1 MKQEIIDKINRLASQ
16 DEPFLFVINYQ
27 ADEAFIRKLSDINPE
42 ECLFDFEGKGNFS
55 HTRKETW
62 KEEISE
68 TTWQIEPPLYEDYEQ
83 SFNIVKSNIMAGNS
97 YLTNLTNRVPVS
109 CNLSLEE
116 IFHRAKG
123 KYKLL
128 LRRKRTQAEDKAHL
142 KEENIEENLTPFVCF
157 SPETFVRIK
166 GGRIYS
172 YPMKGTLDASLPNA
186 EKLLME
192 DRKEA
197 AEHATIVDLIRNDL
211 SRVAEDVR
219 VDKYRYVDVLHTN
232 KGDILQTS
240 SEISGRLPED
250 YPHHLGEILDAQ
262 LPAGSITGAP
272 KDKTMQ
278 IIQEAE
284 GYDRGF
290 YTGIMGIYDQGELN
304 SAVMIR
310 FIEEEETSPVDFEAD
325 GEKNFKA
332 NEGKKPKIV
341 FQGRRRHHFEERLPE
356 GIRGSDSENLPSDLN
371 PPFILEKIK
380 EIMKQQFVETIK
392 IKNGKALALP
402 YHQARMERTI
412 RRFFPTLAS
421 EEIKLSSLISPK
433 EEMNLYKARVVY
445 DIQGVEAIE
454 YAPYKMKEIHSL
466 KVVEDD
472 EIDYTYKSTDRSALN
487 ALVAQK
493 DDCDEIIIVKNGLI
507 TDTSFTNLALF
518 DGNRWLTPKHPLL
531 QGTKRAQLLEAGIIL
546 EADLTLENL
555 RKAEK
560 VSLFN
565 AMIDFGEREVT
576 KIFLPDQN

>member
-27 ADEAFIRKLSDINPE
+27 GDKAFIRLLSDINPE
-42 ECLFDFEGKGNFS
+42 ECLFDFEGRGNLS
-55 HTRKETW
+55 HAWKETSE
-62 KEEISE
+62 EEISE
-68 TTWQIEPPLYEDYEQ
+68 TTWQIEPPFYEDYER
-83 SFNIVKSNIMAGNS
+83 SFNILKSNIMAGNS
-97 YLTNLTNRVPVS
+97 YLTNLTCRVPVS
-109 CNLSLEE
+109 CNLPLEE

-128 LRRKRTQAEDKAHL
+128 LRRKKTQAEDKAHLKEEAQNKDYLKEEPQNKAHL

-186 EKLLME
+186 EKQLME
-192 DRKEA
+192 DQKEA

-219 VDKYRYVDVLHTN
+219 VDKYRYIDVLHTN
-232 KGDILQTS
+232 KGNILQTS

-250 YPHHLGEILDAQ
+250 YSHHLGEILDAQ

-310 FIEEEETSPVDFEAD
+310 FIEEETSPVDFEAD

-332 NEGKKPKIV
+332 SEGKRDEASRKLYFKAGGGITSKSDCRKEYEEVIQKIY
-341 FQGRRRHHFEERLPE
+341 LP
-356 GIRGSDSENLPSDLN
+356 I
-371 PPFILEKIK
+371 
-380 EIMKQQFVETIK
+380 
-392 IKNGKALALP
+392 
-402 YHQARMERTI
+402 
-412 RRFFPTLAS
+412 
-421 EEIKLSSLISPK
+421 
-433 EEMNLYKARVVY
+433 
-445 DIQGVEAIE
+445 
-454 YAPYKMKEIHSL
+454 
-466 KVVEDD
+466 
-472 EIDYTYKSTDRSALN
+472 
-487 ALVAQK
+487 
-493 DDCDEIIIVKNGLI
+493 
-507 TDTSFTNLALF
+507 
-518 DGNRWLTPKHPLL
+518 
-531 QGTKRAQLLEAGIIL
+531 
-546 EADLTLENL
+546 
-555 RKAEK
+555 
-560 VSLFN
+560 
-565 AMIDFGEREVT
+565 
-576 KIFLPDQN
+576 

>member
-1 MKQEIIDKINRLASQ
+1 MKQEIIDKINQLASQ

-27 ADEAFIRKLSDINPE
+27 GDKAFIRLLSDIIPE
-42 ECLFDFEGKGNFS
+42 ECFFDFEGRGNFS
-55 HTRKETW
+55 HAWKETW
-62 KEEISE
+62 KEGTSEKETWKKETSEEEISE
-68 TTWQIEPPLYEDYEQ
+68 TTWQIEPPLYEDYER

-97 YLTNLTNRVPVS
+97 YLTNLTCRVPVS
-109 CNLSLEE
+109 CNLSLED

-128 LRRKRTQAEDKAHL
+128 LRRKR
-142 KEENIEENLTPFVCF
+142 NLTPFVCF

-186 EKLLME
+186 EKQLME

-219 VDKYRYVDVLHTN
+219 VDKYRYIDVLHTN

-310 FIEEEETSPVDFEAD
+310 FIEEETSSVDFEAD

-332 NEGKKPKIV
+332 NEGKKPKESRKLYFKAGGGITSKSDC
-341 FQGRRRHHFEERLPE
+341 RREYEEVIQKIYLP
-356 GIRGSDSENLPSDLN
+356 
-371 PPFILEKIK
+371 F
-380 EIMKQQFVETIK
+380 
-392 IKNGKALALP
+392 
-402 YHQARMERTI
+402 
-412 RRFFPTLAS
+412 
-421 EEIKLSSLISPK
+421 
-433 EEMNLYKARVVY
+433 
-445 DIQGVEAIE
+445 
-454 YAPYKMKEIHSL
+454 
-466 KVVEDD
+466 
-472 EIDYTYKSTDRSALN
+472 
-487 ALVAQK
+487 
-493 DDCDEIIIVKNGLI
+493 
-507 TDTSFTNLALF
+507 
-518 DGNRWLTPKHPLL
+518 
-531 QGTKRAQLLEAGIIL
+531 
-546 EADLTLENL
+546 
-555 RKAEK
+555 
-560 VSLFN
+560 
-565 AMIDFGEREVT
+565 
-576 KIFLPDQN
+576 

>member
-1 MKQEIIDKINRLASQ
+1 MKQEIIDKINQLASQ

-27 ADEAFIRKLSDINPE
+27 GDKAFIRLLSGINPE
-42 ECLFDFEGKGNFS
+42 EYLFDFEGRGNLS
-55 HTRKETW
+55 HAWKETWKEGTSEKEIW

-68 TTWQIEPPLYEDYEQ
+68 TTWQIEPPLYEDYER

-97 YLTNLTNRVPVS
+97 YLTNLTCRVPVS
-109 CNLSLEE
+109 CNLSLED

-219 VDKYRYVDVLHTN
+219 VDKYRYIDVLHTN

-250 YPHHLGEILDAQ
+250 YRQHLGEILDAQ

-278 IIQEAE
+278 IIHEAE

-290 YTGIMGIYDQGELN
+290 YTGIMGIYDHGELN

-332 NEGKKPKIV
+332 NEGKKPKKSRKLYFKAGGGITSKSDC
-341 FQGRRRHHFEERLPE
+341 RREYEEVIQKIYLP
-356 GIRGSDSENLPSDLN
+356 I
-371 PPFILEKIK
+371 
-380 EIMKQQFVETIK
+380 
-392 IKNGKALALP
+392 
-402 YHQARMERTI
+402 
-412 RRFFPTLAS
+412 
-421 EEIKLSSLISPK
+421 
-433 EEMNLYKARVVY
+433 
-445 DIQGVEAIE
+445 
-454 YAPYKMKEIHSL
+454 
-466 KVVEDD
+466 
-472 EIDYTYKSTDRSALN
+472 
-487 ALVAQK
+487 
-493 DDCDEIIIVKNGLI
+493 
-507 TDTSFTNLALF
+507 
-518 DGNRWLTPKHPLL
+518 
-531 QGTKRAQLLEAGIIL
+531 
-546 EADLTLENL
+546 
-555 RKAEK
+555 
-560 VSLFN
+560 
-565 AMIDFGEREVT
+565 
-576 KIFLPDQN
+576 

>member
-27 ADEAFIRKLSDINPE
+27 GDKAFIRLLSDINPE
-42 ECLFDFEGKGNFS
+42 ECLFDFEGRGNLS
-55 HTRKETW
+55 HAWKETW
-62 KEEISE
+62 KEGTSEEEILKKEILKEEISE
-68 TTWQIEPPLYEDYEQ
+68 TTWQIEPPLYEDYER
-83 SFNIVKSNIMAGNS
+83 SFNIVKNNIMAGNS
-97 YLTNLTNRVPVS
+97 YLTNLTCRVPVS
-109 CNLSLEE
+109 CNLPLEE

-128 LRRKRTQAEDKAHL
+128 LRRKRTQAEDKAHLKEEAQNKDYLKEEPQNKDHLKEEPQNKDHL

-192 DRKEA
+192 DQKEA

-219 VDKYRYVDVLHTN
+219 VDKYRYIDVLHTN
-232 KGDILQTS
+232 KGNILQTS

-310 FIEEEETSPVDFEAD
+310 FIEEEEVFPSKTENRMNYEAIR
-325 GEKNFKA
+325 KLYFKA
-332 NEGKKPKIV
+332 GGGITSKSDCRKEYEEVIQKIY
-341 FQGRRRHHFEERLPE
+341 LP
-356 GIRGSDSENLPSDLN
+356 I
-371 PPFILEKIK
+371 
-380 EIMKQQFVETIK
+380 
-392 IKNGKALALP
+392 
-402 YHQARMERTI
+402 
-412 RRFFPTLAS
+412 
-421 EEIKLSSLISPK
+421 
-433 EEMNLYKARVVY
+433 
-445 DIQGVEAIE
+445 
-454 YAPYKMKEIHSL
+454 
-466 KVVEDD
+466 
-472 EIDYTYKSTDRSALN
+472 
-487 ALVAQK
+487 
-493 DDCDEIIIVKNGLI
+493 
-507 TDTSFTNLALF
+507 
-518 DGNRWLTPKHPLL
+518 
-531 QGTKRAQLLEAGIIL
+531 
-546 EADLTLENL
+546 
-555 RKAEK
+555 
-560 VSLFN
+560 
-565 AMIDFGEREVT
+565 
-576 KIFLPDQN
+576 

>member
-27 ADEAFIRKLSDINPE
+27 GDKVFIRLLSDINPE
-42 ECLFDFEGKGNFS
+42 ECLFDFEGRGNLS
-55 HTRKETW
+55 HAWKETW
-62 KEEISE
+62 KEETLKEEISE
-68 TTWQIEPPLYEDYEQ
+68 ATWQIEPPHYEDYER

-97 YLTNLTNRVPVS
+97 YLTNLTCRVLVS
-109 CNLSLEE
+109 CNLSLED

-128 LRRKRTQAEDKAHL
+128 LRRKR
-142 KEENIEENLTPFVCF
+142 NLTPFVCF

-186 EKLLME
+186 EKQLME
-192 DRKEA
+192 DQKEA

-211 SRVAEDVR
+211 SRVAENVR
-219 VDKYRYVDVLHTN
+219 VDKYRYIDVLHTN

-310 FIEEEETSPVDFEAD
+310 FIEEETSPVDFEAD

-332 NEGKKPKIV
+332 SEGKRDEASRKLYFKAGGGITSKSDCRKEYEEVIQKIY
-341 FQGRRRHHFEERLPE
+341 LP
-356 GIRGSDSENLPSDLN
+356 
-371 PPFILEKIK
+371 F
-380 EIMKQQFVETIK
+380 
-392 IKNGKALALP
+392 
-402 YHQARMERTI
+402 
-412 RRFFPTLAS
+412 
-421 EEIKLSSLISPK
+421 
-433 EEMNLYKARVVY
+433 
-445 DIQGVEAIE
+445 
-454 YAPYKMKEIHSL
+454 
-466 KVVEDD
+466 
-472 EIDYTYKSTDRSALN
+472 
-487 ALVAQK
+487 
-493 DDCDEIIIVKNGLI
+493 
-507 TDTSFTNLALF
+507 
-518 DGNRWLTPKHPLL
+518 
-531 QGTKRAQLLEAGIIL
+531 
-546 EADLTLENL
+546 
-555 RKAEK
+555 
-560 VSLFN
+560 
-565 AMIDFGEREVT
+565 
-576 KIFLPDQN
+576 

>member
-1 MKQEIIDKINRLASQ
+1 MKQKIIDKINRLASQ

-27 ADEAFIRKLSDINPE
+27 GDKAFIRLLSGINPE
-42 ECLFDFEGKGNFS
+42 ECLFDFEGRGNLS
-55 HTRKETW
+55 HARKETL
-62 KEEISE
+62 KEEILKKETLKEETSE
-68 TTWQIEPPLYEDYEQ
+68 TTWQIEPPLYEDYER

-97 YLTNLTNRVPVS
+97 YLTNLTCRVPVS
-109 CNLSLEE
+109 CNLPLEE

-128 LRRKRTQAEDKAHL
+128 LRRKRTQAEDKDHLKEEAQNKDYLKEEPQNKDHLKEEPQNKDHL

-192 DRKEA
+192 DQKEA

-310 FIEEEETSPVDFEAD
+310 FIEEETSPVDFETD

-332 NEGKKPKIV
+332 KEGK
-341 FQGRRRHHFEERLPE
+341 
-356 GIRGSDSENLPSDLN
+356 
-371 PPFILEKIK
+371 
-380 EIMKQQFVETIK
+380 
-392 IKNGKALALP
+392 
-402 YHQARMERTI
+402 
-412 RRFFPTLAS
+412 AS
-421 EEIKLSSLISPK
+421 EGKEPKASRKLYFKAGGGITSKSDCRK
-433 EEMNLYKARVVY
+433 EYEEV
-445 DIQGVEAIE
+445 IQ
-454 YAPYKMKEIHSL
+454 
-466 KVVEDD
+466 
-472 EIDYTYKSTDRSALN
+472 
-487 ALVAQK
+487 
-493 DDCDEIIIVKNGLI
+493 
-507 TDTSFTNLALF
+507 
-518 DGNRWLTPKHPLL
+518 
-531 QGTKRAQLLEAGIIL
+531 
-546 EADLTLENL
+546 
-555 RKAEK
+555 
-560 VSLFN
+560 
-565 AMIDFGEREVT
+565 
-576 KIFLPDQN
+576 KIYLPF

>member
-27 ADEAFIRKLSDINPE
+27 GDKAFIRLLSDINPE
-42 ECLFDFEGKGNFS
+42 ECLFDFEGRGNLS
-55 HTRKETW
+55 HAWKETLKEENLKKETW
-62 KEEISE
+62 KKVTSEEEISE
-68 TTWQIEPPLYEDYEQ
+68 TTWQIEPPLYEDYER

-97 YLTNLTNRVPVS
+97 YLTNLTCRVPVS

-128 LRRKRTQAEDKAHL
+128 LRRKR
-142 KEENIEENLTPFVCF
+142 NLTPFVCF

-186 EKLLME
+186 EKQLME

-219 VDKYRYVDVLHTN
+219 VDKYRYIDVLHTN

-250 YPHHLGEILDAQ
+250 YPHHLGEILEAQ

-310 FIEEEETSPVDFEAD
+310 FIEEETSPVDFETD

-332 NEGKKPKIV
+332 SEGK
-341 FQGRRRHHFEERLPE
+341 GDE
-356 GIRGSDSENLPSDLN
+356 
-371 PPFILEKIK
+371 
-380 EIMKQQFVETIK
+380 
-392 IKNGKALALP
+392 
-402 YHQARMERTI
+402 
-412 RRFFPTLAS
+412 AS
-421 EEIKLSSLISPK
+421 EGKRDEASRKLYFKAGGGITSKSDCRK
-433 EEMNLYKARVVY
+433 EYEEV
-445 DIQGVEAIE
+445 IQ
-454 YAPYKMKEIHSL
+454 
-466 KVVEDD
+466 
-472 EIDYTYKSTDRSALN
+472 
-487 ALVAQK
+487 
-493 DDCDEIIIVKNGLI
+493 
-507 TDTSFTNLALF
+507 
-518 DGNRWLTPKHPLL
+518 
-531 QGTKRAQLLEAGIIL
+531 
-546 EADLTLENL
+546 
-555 RKAEK
+555 
-560 VSLFN
+560 
-565 AMIDFGEREVT
+565 
-576 KIFLPDQN
+576 KIYLPF

>member
-27 ADEAFIRKLSDINPE
+27 GDKAFIRLLSDINPE
-42 ECLFDFEGKGNFS
+42 ECLFDFEGRGNFS
-55 HTRKETW
+55 HAWKETLKEEISEKETWKKETW

-68 TTWQIEPPLYEDYEQ
+68 TTWQIEPPLYEDYER

-97 YLTNLTNRVPVS
+97 YLTNLTCRVPVS

-310 FIEEEETSPVDFEAD
+310 FIEEETSPVDFEAD

-332 NEGKKPKIV
+332 KEGK
-341 FQGRRRHHFEERLPE
+341 
-356 GIRGSDSENLPSDLN
+356 
-371 PPFILEKIK
+371 
-380 EIMKQQFVETIK
+380 
-392 IKNGKALALP
+392 
-402 YHQARMERTI
+402 
-412 RRFFPTLAS
+412 AS
-421 EEIKLSSLISPK
+421 EGKEPKANRKLYFKAGGGITSKSDCRK
-433 EEMNLYKARVVY
+433 EYEEV
-445 DIQGVEAIE
+445 IQ
-454 YAPYKMKEIHSL
+454 
-466 KVVEDD
+466 
-472 EIDYTYKSTDRSALN
+472 
-487 ALVAQK
+487 
-493 DDCDEIIIVKNGLI
+493 
-507 TDTSFTNLALF
+507 
-518 DGNRWLTPKHPLL
+518 
-531 QGTKRAQLLEAGIIL
+531 
-546 EADLTLENL
+546 
-555 RKAEK
+555 
-560 VSLFN
+560 
-565 AMIDFGEREVT
+565 
-576 KIFLPDQN
+576 KIYLPF

>member
-1 MKQEIIDKINRLASQ
+1 MKQEIIDKINQLASQ

-27 ADEAFIRKLSDINPE
+27 GDKAFIRLLSDINPE
-42 ECLFDFEGKGNFS
+42 ECLFDFEGRGNFS
-55 HTRKETW
+55 HARKETLKEEAW
-62 KEEISE
+62 KKETLKEEISE
-68 TTWQIEPPLYEDYEQ
+68 TTWQIDPPLYEDYER

-97 YLTNLTNRVPVS
+97 YLTNLTCRVPVS

-211 SRVAEDVR
+211 SRVAENVR
-219 VDKYRYVDVLHTN
+219 VDKYRYIDVLHTN

-310 FIEEEETSPVDFEAD
+310 FIEEETSPVDFETD

-332 NEGKKPKIV
+332 SEGK
-341 FQGRRRHHFEERLPE
+341 GDE
-356 GIRGSDSENLPSDLN
+356 
-371 PPFILEKIK
+371 
-380 EIMKQQFVETIK
+380 
-392 IKNGKALALP
+392 
-402 YHQARMERTI
+402 
-412 RRFFPTLAS
+412 AS
-421 EEIKLSSLISPK
+421 EGKRDEASRKLYFKAGGGITSKSDCRK
-433 EEMNLYKARVVY
+433 EYEEV
-445 DIQGVEAIE
+445 IQ
-454 YAPYKMKEIHSL
+454 
-466 KVVEDD
+466 
-472 EIDYTYKSTDRSALN
+472 
-487 ALVAQK
+487 
-493 DDCDEIIIVKNGLI
+493 
-507 TDTSFTNLALF
+507 
-518 DGNRWLTPKHPLL
+518 
-531 QGTKRAQLLEAGIIL
+531 
-546 EADLTLENL
+546 
-555 RKAEK
+555 
-560 VSLFN
+560 
-565 AMIDFGEREVT
+565 
-576 KIFLPDQN
+576 KIYLPF

>member
-1 MKQEIIDKINRLASQ
+1 MKQEIIDKINQLASQ

-27 ADEAFIRKLSDINPE
+27 GDKAFIRLLSDINPE
-42 ECLFDFEGKGNFS
+42 ECLFDFEGRGNLS
-55 HTRKETW
+55 HVWKETW
-62 KEEISE
+62 KEETSEKEISEKEISE
-68 TTWQIEPPLYEDYEQ
+68 TTWQIEPPLYEDYER

-97 YLTNLTNRVPVS
+97 YLTNLTCRVPVS

-128 LRRKRTQAEDKAHL
+128 LRRKRTQAEEKDHLKEEAQNKAHL

-219 VDKYRYVDVLHTN
+219 VDKYRYIDVLHTN

-278 IIQEAE
+278 IIQETE

-310 FIEEEETSPVDFEAD
+310 FIEEETSPVDFETD

-332 NEGKKPKIV
+332 KEGK
-341 FQGRRRHHFEERLPE
+341 
-356 GIRGSDSENLPSDLN
+356 
-371 PPFILEKIK
+371 
-380 EIMKQQFVETIK
+380 
-392 IKNGKALALP
+392 
-402 YHQARMERTI
+402 
-412 RRFFPTLAS
+412 AS
-421 EEIKLSSLISPK
+421 EGKEPKANRKLYFKAGGGITSKSDCRK
-433 EEMNLYKARVVY
+433 EYEEV
-445 DIQGVEAIE
+445 IQ
-454 YAPYKMKEIHSL
+454 
-466 KVVEDD
+466 
-472 EIDYTYKSTDRSALN
+472 
-487 ALVAQK
+487 
-493 DDCDEIIIVKNGLI
+493 
-507 TDTSFTNLALF
+507 
-518 DGNRWLTPKHPLL
+518 
-531 QGTKRAQLLEAGIIL
+531 
-546 EADLTLENL
+546 
-555 RKAEK
+555 
-560 VSLFN
+560 
-565 AMIDFGEREVT
+565 
-576 KIFLPDQN
+576 KIYLPF

>member
-27 ADEAFIRKLSDINPE
+27 GDKAFIRLLSDINPE
-42 ECLFDFEGKGNFS
+42 ECLFDFEGRGNLS
-55 HTRKETW
+55 HAWKETW
-62 KEEISE
+62 KEETWKEETWKKKISEEEISE
-68 TTWQIEPPLYEDYEQ
+68 TIWQIEPPLYEDYER

-97 YLTNLTNRVPVS
+97 YLTNLTCRVPVS

-128 LRRKRTQAEDKAHL
+128 LKRKRTQAEDKVYLKEEPQNKAHLKEEPQNKAHL

-186 EKLLME
+186 EKQLME

-211 SRVAEDVR
+211 SRVAENVR
-219 VDKYRYVDVLHTN
+219 VDKYRYIDVLHTN

-250 YPHHLGEILDAQ
+250 YPHHLGKILDAQ

-310 FIEEEETSPVDFEAD
+310 FIEEETSPVDFEAD
-325 GEKNFKA
+325 GEKNFNA
-332 NEGKKPKIV
+332 SEGK
-341 FQGRRRHHFEERLPE
+341 GDE
-356 GIRGSDSENLPSDLN
+356 
-371 PPFILEKIK
+371 
-380 EIMKQQFVETIK
+380 
-392 IKNGKALALP
+392 
-402 YHQARMERTI
+402 
-412 RRFFPTLAS
+412 AS
-421 EEIKLSSLISPK
+421 EGKRDEASRKLYFKAGGGITSKSDCRREY
-433 EEMNLYKARVVY
+433 EEV
-445 DIQGVEAIE
+445 IQ
-454 YAPYKMKEIHSL
+454 
-466 KVVEDD
+466 
-472 EIDYTYKSTDRSALN
+472 
-487 ALVAQK
+487 
-493 DDCDEIIIVKNGLI
+493 
-507 TDTSFTNLALF
+507 
-518 DGNRWLTPKHPLL
+518 
-531 QGTKRAQLLEAGIIL
+531 
-546 EADLTLENL
+546 
-555 RKAEK
+555 
-560 VSLFN
+560 
-565 AMIDFGEREVT
+565 
-576 KIFLPDQN
+576 KIYLPF

>member
-1 MKQEIIDKINRLASQ
+1 MKQEIIDKINQLASQ

-27 ADEAFIRKLSDINPE
+27 GDKAFIRLLSDINPE
-42 ECLFDFEGKGNFS
+42 ECLFDFEGRGNFS
-55 HTRKETW
+55 HARKETLKEEILKKETL

-68 TTWQIEPPLYEDYEQ
+68 TTWQIEPPLYEDYER
-83 SFNIVKSNIMAGNS
+83 SFNIVKCNIMAGNS
-97 YLTNLTNRVPVS
+97 YLTNLTCRVLVS

-186 EKLLME
+186 EKQLME

-219 VDKYRYVDVLHTN
+219 VDKYRYIDVLHTN
-232 KGDILQTS
+232 KGNILQTS

-310 FIEEEETSPVDFEAD
+310 FIEEETSPVDFETD

-332 NEGKKPKIV
+332 KEGK
-341 FQGRRRHHFEERLPE
+341 
-356 GIRGSDSENLPSDLN
+356 
-371 PPFILEKIK
+371 
-380 EIMKQQFVETIK
+380 
-392 IKNGKALALP
+392 
-402 YHQARMERTI
+402 
-412 RRFFPTLAS
+412 AS
-421 EEIKLSSLISPK
+421 EGKEPK
-433 EEMNLYKARVVY
+433 ASRELYFKAGGGITSKSDCQREYEEV
-445 DIQGVEAIE
+445 IQ
-454 YAPYKMKEIHSL
+454 
-466 KVVEDD
+466 
-472 EIDYTYKSTDRSALN
+472 
-487 ALVAQK
+487 
-493 DDCDEIIIVKNGLI
+493 
-507 TDTSFTNLALF
+507 
-518 DGNRWLTPKHPLL
+518 
-531 QGTKRAQLLEAGIIL
+531 
-546 EADLTLENL
+546 
-555 RKAEK
+555 
-560 VSLFN
+560 
-565 AMIDFGEREVT
+565 
-576 KIFLPDQN
+576 KIYLPF

>member
-27 ADEAFIRKLSDINPE
+27 GDKAFIRLLSDINPE
-42 ECLFDFEGKGNFS
+42 ECLFDFEGRGNLS
-55 HTRKETW
+55 HAWKETW
-62 KEEISE
+62 KEGTLEKETWKKETSEEEISE
-68 TTWQIEPPLYEDYEQ
+68 TTWQIEPPLYEDYER

-97 YLTNLTNRVPVS
+97 YLTNLTCRVPVS
-109 CNLSLEE
+109 CNLSLED

-128 LRRKRTQAEDKAHL
+128 LRRKR
-142 KEENIEENLTPFVCF
+142 NLTPFVCF

-172 YPMKGTLDASLPNA
+172 YPMKGTLDASLPDA
-186 EKLLME
+186 EKQLME

-211 SRVAEDVR
+211 SRVAENVR
-219 VDKYRYVDVLHTN
+219 VDKYRYIDVLHTN

-310 FIEEEETSPVDFEAD
+310 FIEEETSPVDFETD

-332 NEGKKPKIV
+332 KEGK
-341 FQGRRRHHFEERLPE
+341 
-356 GIRGSDSENLPSDLN
+356 
-371 PPFILEKIK
+371 
-380 EIMKQQFVETIK
+380 
-392 IKNGKALALP
+392 
-402 YHQARMERTI
+402 
-412 RRFFPTLAS
+412 AS
-421 EEIKLSSLISPK
+421 EGKEPKASRKLYFKAGGGITSKSDCRK
-433 EEMNLYKARVVY
+433 EYEEV
-445 DIQGVEAIE
+445 IQ
-454 YAPYKMKEIHSL
+454 
-466 KVVEDD
+466 
-472 EIDYTYKSTDRSALN
+472 
-487 ALVAQK
+487 
-493 DDCDEIIIVKNGLI
+493 
-507 TDTSFTNLALF
+507 
-518 DGNRWLTPKHPLL
+518 
-531 QGTKRAQLLEAGIIL
+531 
-546 EADLTLENL
+546 
-555 RKAEK
+555 
-560 VSLFN
+560 
-565 AMIDFGEREVT
+565 
-576 KIFLPDQN
+576 KIYLPF

>member
-1 MKQEIIDKINRLASQ
+1 MFRDFLSPIFYDQFFAHPNKSSIFADMKQEIIDKINRLASQ

-42 ECLFDFEGKGNFS
+42 ECLFDIEGKGNFS
-55 HTRKETW
+55 HARKETL
-62 KEEISE
+62 KEETSE
-68 TTWQIEPPLYEDYEQ
+68 TTWQIGPPLYEDYER
-83 SFNIVKSNIMAGNS
+83 SFNIVKNNIMAGNS
-97 YLTNLTNRVPVS
+97 YLTNLTCKVPVS

-128 LRRKRTQAEDKAHL
+128 LRRKRNQAEDKAHL
-142 KEENIEENLTPFVCF
+142 KEENIEEISNPFVCF
-157 SPETFVRIK
+157 SPETFVKIK

-310 FIEEEETSPVDFEAD
+310 FIEEETSPVDFEAD

-332 NEGKKPKIV
+332 NEGKKPKESRKLYFKAGGGITSKSDC
-341 FQGRRRHHFEERLPE
+341 RREYEEVIQKIYLP
-356 GIRGSDSENLPSDLN
+356 
-371 PPFILEKIK
+371 F
-380 EIMKQQFVETIK
+380 
-392 IKNGKALALP
+392 
-402 YHQARMERTI
+402 
-412 RRFFPTLAS
+412 
-421 EEIKLSSLISPK
+421 
-433 EEMNLYKARVVY
+433 
-445 DIQGVEAIE
+445 
-454 YAPYKMKEIHSL
+454 
-466 KVVEDD
+466 
-472 EIDYTYKSTDRSALN
+472 
-487 ALVAQK
+487 
-493 DDCDEIIIVKNGLI
+493 
-507 TDTSFTNLALF
+507 
-518 DGNRWLTPKHPLL
+518 
-531 QGTKRAQLLEAGIIL
+531 
-546 EADLTLENL
+546 
-555 RKAEK
+555 
-560 VSLFN
+560 
-565 AMIDFGEREVT
+565 
-576 KIFLPDQN
+576 

>member
-27 ADEAFIRKLSDINPE
+27 GDKAFIRLLSDINPE
-42 ECLFDFEGKGNFS
+42 ECLFDFEGRGNLS
-55 HTRKETW
+55 HAWKETW
-62 KEEISE
+62 KEGTSEEEISE
-68 TTWQIEPPLYEDYEQ
+68 TTWQIEPPLYEDYER

-97 YLTNLTNRVPVS
+97 YLTNLTCRVPVS

-186 EKLLME
+186 EKQLME

-211 SRVAEDVR
+211 SRVAENVR
-219 VDKYRYVDVLHTN
+219 VDKYRYIDVLHTN
-232 KGDILQTS
+232 KGNILQTS

-310 FIEEEETSPVDFEAD
+310 FIEEETSPVDFETD

-332 NEGKKPKIV
+332 KEGK
-341 FQGRRRHHFEERLPE
+341 
-356 GIRGSDSENLPSDLN
+356 
-371 PPFILEKIK
+371 
-380 EIMKQQFVETIK
+380 
-392 IKNGKALALP
+392 
-402 YHQARMERTI
+402 
-412 RRFFPTLAS
+412 AS
-421 EEIKLSSLISPK
+421 EGKEPK
-433 EEMNLYKARVVY
+433 ASRELYFKAGGGITSKSDCQREYEEV
-445 DIQGVEAIE
+445 IQKI
-454 YAPYKMKEIHSL
+454 Y
-466 KVVEDD
+466 
-472 EIDYTYKSTDRSALN
+472 
-487 ALVAQK
+487 
-493 DDCDEIIIVKNGLI
+493 
-507 TDTSFTNLALF
+507 
-518 DGNRWLTPKHPLL
+518 L
-531 QGTKRAQLLEAGIIL
+531 Q
-546 EADLTLENL
+546 
-555 RKAEK
+555 
-560 VSLFN
+560 F
-565 AMIDFGEREVT
+565 
-576 KIFLPDQN
+576 

>member
-27 ADEAFIRKLSDINPE
+27 GDKAFIRLLSDINPE
-42 ECLFDFEGKGNFS
+42 ECLFDFEGRGNFS
-55 HTRKETW
+55 HARKETL
-62 KEEISE
+62 KEEIPE
-68 TTWQIEPPLYEDYEQ
+68 VTWQITPPLYNDYER

-97 YLTNLTNRVPVS
+97 YLTNLTCRVPVS
-109 CNLSLEE
+109 CNLPLEE

-128 LRRKRTQAEDKAHL
+128 LRRKRNQAEDKAHLKEEPQNKDYLKEEAQNKAHL

-310 FIEEEETSPVDFEAD
+310 FIEEETSPVDFEAD

-332 NEGKKPKIV
+332 SEGKGDEASRKLYFKAGGGITSKSDCRKEYEEVIQKIY
-341 FQGRRRHHFEERLPE
+341 LP
-356 GIRGSDSENLPSDLN
+356 
-371 PPFILEKIK
+371 F
-380 EIMKQQFVETIK
+380 
-392 IKNGKALALP
+392 
-402 YHQARMERTI
+402 
-412 RRFFPTLAS
+412 
-421 EEIKLSSLISPK
+421 
-433 EEMNLYKARVVY
+433 
-445 DIQGVEAIE
+445 
-454 YAPYKMKEIHSL
+454 
-466 KVVEDD
+466 
-472 EIDYTYKSTDRSALN
+472 
-487 ALVAQK
+487 
-493 DDCDEIIIVKNGLI
+493 
-507 TDTSFTNLALF
+507 
-518 DGNRWLTPKHPLL
+518 
-531 QGTKRAQLLEAGIIL
+531 
-546 EADLTLENL
+546 
-555 RKAEK
+555 
-560 VSLFN
+560 
-565 AMIDFGEREVT
+565 
-576 KIFLPDQN
+576 

>member
-16 DEPFLFVINYQ
+16 KEPFLFVINYQ

-42 ECLFDFEGKGNFS
+42 ECLFDIEGKGNFS
-55 HTRKETW
+55 HARKETL
-62 KEEISE
+62 KEETSE
-68 TTWQIEPPLYEDYEQ
+68 TTWQIEPPLYEDYER
-83 SFNIVKSNIMAGNS
+83 SFGIVKNNIMAGNS
-97 YLTNLTNRVPVS
+97 YLTNLTCKVPVS

-128 LRRKRTQAEDKAHL
+128 LRKKRNQAEDKVQQK
-142 KEENIEENLTPFVCF
+142 KEEAQNIAYKKEDIIEEISNPLVCF
-157 SPETFVRIK
+157 SPETFVKIK

-278 IIQEAE
+278 IIHEAE

-310 FIEEEETSPVDFEAD
+310 FIEEETSPVDFEAD

-332 NEGKKPKIV
+332 NEGKKPKESRELYFKAGGGITSKSDC
-341 FQGRRRHHFEERLPE
+341 RREYEEVIQKIYLP
-356 GIRGSDSENLPSDLN
+356 I
-371 PPFILEKIK
+371 
-380 EIMKQQFVETIK
+380 
-392 IKNGKALALP
+392 
-402 YHQARMERTI
+402 
-412 RRFFPTLAS
+412 
-421 EEIKLSSLISPK
+421 
-433 EEMNLYKARVVY
+433 
-445 DIQGVEAIE
+445 
-454 YAPYKMKEIHSL
+454 
-466 KVVEDD
+466 
-472 EIDYTYKSTDRSALN
+472 
-487 ALVAQK
+487 
-493 DDCDEIIIVKNGLI
+493 
-507 TDTSFTNLALF
+507 
-518 DGNRWLTPKHPLL
+518 
-531 QGTKRAQLLEAGIIL
+531 
-546 EADLTLENL
+546 
-555 RKAEK
+555 
-560 VSLFN
+560 
-565 AMIDFGEREVT
+565 
-576 KIFLPDQN
+576 

>member
-1 MKQEIIDKINRLASQ
+1 MKQEIIDKINQLASQ

-27 ADEAFIRKLSDINPE
+27 GDKAFIRLLSDINPE
-42 ECLFDFEGKGNFS
+42 ECLFDFEGRGNLS
-55 HTRKETW
+55 HAWKETW
-62 KEEISE
+62 KEGTSEKETSKEEILKEEISE
-68 TTWQIEPPLYEDYEQ
+68 TTWQIEPPLYEDYER

-97 YLTNLTNRVPVS
+97 YLTNLTCRVPVS
-109 CNLSLEE
+109 CNLSLED

-128 LRRKRTQAEDKAHL
+128 LRRKKTQSEDKAHL

-310 FIEEEETSPVDFEAD
+310 FIEEETSPVDFETD

-332 NEGKKPKIV
+332 SEGK
-341 FQGRRRHHFEERLPE
+341 GDE
-356 GIRGSDSENLPSDLN
+356 
-371 PPFILEKIK
+371 
-380 EIMKQQFVETIK
+380 
-392 IKNGKALALP
+392 
-402 YHQARMERTI
+402 
-412 RRFFPTLAS
+412 AS
-421 EEIKLSSLISPK
+421 EGKRDEASRKLYFKAGGGITSKSDCRK
-433 EEMNLYKARVVY
+433 EYEEV
-445 DIQGVEAIE
+445 IQ
-454 YAPYKMKEIHSL
+454 
-466 KVVEDD
+466 
-472 EIDYTYKSTDRSALN
+472 
-487 ALVAQK
+487 
-493 DDCDEIIIVKNGLI
+493 
-507 TDTSFTNLALF
+507 
-518 DGNRWLTPKHPLL
+518 
-531 QGTKRAQLLEAGIIL
+531 
-546 EADLTLENL
+546 
-555 RKAEK
+555 
-560 VSLFN
+560 
-565 AMIDFGEREVT
+565 
-576 KIFLPDQN
+576 KIYLPF

>member
-1 MKQEIIDKINRLASQ
+1 MKQEIIDKINQLASQ

-27 ADEAFIRKLSDINPE
+27 GDKAFIRLLSDINPE
-42 ECLFDFEGKGNFS
+42 ECLFDFEGRGNLS
-55 HTRKETW
+55 HVWKETLKEEISEKETW
-62 KEEISE
+62 KKETSEKKISE
-68 TTWQIEPPLYEDYEQ
+68 TTWQIEPPLYEDYKR

-97 YLTNLTNRVPVS
+97 YLTNLTCRVPVS

-116 IFHRAKG
+116 MFHRAKG

-128 LRRKRTQAEDKAHL
+128 LRRKR
-142 KEENIEENLTPFVCF
+142 NLTPFVCF

-186 EKLLME
+186 EKQLME

-211 SRVAEDVR
+211 SRVAENVR

-278 IIQEAE
+278 IIHEAE

-310 FIEEEETSPVDFEAD
+310 FIEEETSPVDFETD

-332 NEGKKPKIV
+332 KEGK
-341 FQGRRRHHFEERLPE
+341 
-356 GIRGSDSENLPSDLN
+356 
-371 PPFILEKIK
+371 
-380 EIMKQQFVETIK
+380 
-392 IKNGKALALP
+392 
-402 YHQARMERTI
+402 
-412 RRFFPTLAS
+412 AS
-421 EEIKLSSLISPK
+421 EGKEPK
-433 EEMNLYKARVVY
+433 ASRELYFKAGGGITSKSDCQREYEEV
-445 DIQGVEAIE
+445 IQ
-454 YAPYKMKEIHSL
+454 
-466 KVVEDD
+466 
-472 EIDYTYKSTDRSALN
+472 
-487 ALVAQK
+487 
-493 DDCDEIIIVKNGLI
+493 
-507 TDTSFTNLALF
+507 
-518 DGNRWLTPKHPLL
+518 
-531 QGTKRAQLLEAGIIL
+531 
-546 EADLTLENL
+546 
-555 RKAEK
+555 
-560 VSLFN
+560 
-565 AMIDFGEREVT
+565 
-576 KIFLPDQN
+576 KIYLPF

>member
-27 ADEAFIRKLSDINPE
+27 GDKAFIRLLSDINPE
-42 ECLFDFEGKGNFS
+42 ECLFDFEGRGNLS
-55 HTRKETW
+55 HAWKETW
-62 KEEISE
+62 KEGTSEEEILKKETLKEEILKEEISE
-68 TTWQIEPPLYEDYEQ
+68 TTWQIEPPLYEDYER
-83 SFNIVKSNIMAGNS
+83 SFNIVKNNIMAGNS
-97 YLTNLTNRVPVS
+97 YLTNLTCRVPVS
-109 CNLSLEE
+109 CNLPLEE

-128 LRRKRTQAEDKAHL
+128 LRRKRTQAEDKAHLKEEAQNKDYLKEEPQNKDHLKEEPQNKDHL

-186 EKLLME
+186 EKQLME
-192 DRKEA
+192 DQKEA

-219 VDKYRYVDVLHTN
+219 VDKYRYIDVLHTN
-232 KGDILQTS
+232 KGNILQTS

-310 FIEEEETSPVDFEAD
+310 FIEEEEVFPSKTENRMNYEAIR
-325 GEKNFKA
+325 KLYFKA
-332 NEGKKPKIV
+332 GGGITSKSDCRKEYEEVIQKIY
-341 FQGRRRHHFEERLPE
+341 LP
-356 GIRGSDSENLPSDLN
+356 I
-371 PPFILEKIK
+371 
-380 EIMKQQFVETIK
+380 
-392 IKNGKALALP
+392 
-402 YHQARMERTI
+402 
-412 RRFFPTLAS
+412 
-421 EEIKLSSLISPK
+421 
-433 EEMNLYKARVVY
+433 
-445 DIQGVEAIE
+445 
-454 YAPYKMKEIHSL
+454 
-466 KVVEDD
+466 
-472 EIDYTYKSTDRSALN
+472 
-487 ALVAQK
+487 
-493 DDCDEIIIVKNGLI
+493 
-507 TDTSFTNLALF
+507 
-518 DGNRWLTPKHPLL
+518 
-531 QGTKRAQLLEAGIIL
+531 
-546 EADLTLENL
+546 
-555 RKAEK
+555 
-560 VSLFN
+560 
-565 AMIDFGEREVT
+565 
-576 KIFLPDQN
+576 

>member
-27 ADEAFIRKLSDINPE
+27 GDKAFIRLLSDINPE
-42 ECLFDFEGKGNFS
+42 ECLFDFEGKGNLS
-55 HTRKETW
+55 HAWKETLKEEILKEETW
-62 KEEISE
+62 KKETSEEEISE
-68 TTWQIEPPLYEDYEQ
+68 TTWQIDPPLYEDYER

-97 YLTNLTNRVPVS
+97 YLTNLTCRVPVS
-109 CNLSLEE
+109 YNLPLEE

-128 LRRKRTQAEDKAHL
+128 LRRKKTQAEDKAHLKEEPQNKAHLKEEAQNKAHL

-186 EKLLME
+186 EKQLME
-192 DRKEA
+192 DQKEA

-219 VDKYRYVDVLHTN
+219 VDKYRYIDVLHTN
-232 KGDILQTS
+232 KGNILQTS

-310 FIEEEETSPVDFEAD
+310 FIEEETSPVDFEAD
-325 GEKNFKA
+325 GEKNFKVS
-332 NEGKKPKIV
+332 EGK
-341 FQGRRRHHFEERLPE
+341 GDE
-356 GIRGSDSENLPSDLN
+356 
-371 PPFILEKIK
+371 
-380 EIMKQQFVETIK
+380 
-392 IKNGKALALP
+392 
-402 YHQARMERTI
+402 
-412 RRFFPTLAS
+412 AS
-421 EEIKLSSLISPK
+421 EGKRDEASRKLYFKAGGGITSKSDCRK
-433 EEMNLYKARVVY
+433 EYEEV
-445 DIQGVEAIE
+445 IQ
-454 YAPYKMKEIHSL
+454 
-466 KVVEDD
+466 
-472 EIDYTYKSTDRSALN
+472 
-487 ALVAQK
+487 
-493 DDCDEIIIVKNGLI
+493 
-507 TDTSFTNLALF
+507 
-518 DGNRWLTPKHPLL
+518 
-531 QGTKRAQLLEAGIIL
+531 
-546 EADLTLENL
+546 
-555 RKAEK
+555 
-560 VSLFN
+560 
-565 AMIDFGEREVT
+565 
-576 KIFLPDQN
+576 KIYLPF

>member
-27 ADEAFIRKLSDINPE
+27 GDKAFIRLLSDINPE
-42 ECLFDFEGKGNFS
+42 ECLFDFEGRGNLS
-55 HTRKETW
+55 HAWKETWNEGTSEKETW
-62 KEEISE
+62 KKETSEEEISE
-68 TTWQIEPPLYEDYEQ
+68 TTWQIEPPLYEDYER

-97 YLTNLTNRVPVS
+97 YLTNLTCRVPVS
-109 CNLSLEE
+109 CNLPLEE

-128 LRRKRTQAEDKAHL
+128 LRRKRTQAEDKDHLKEEPQNKAHLKEEAQNKAHL

-186 EKLLME
+186 EKQLME
-192 DRKEA
+192 DQKEA

-219 VDKYRYVDVLHTN
+219 VDKYRYIDVLHTN
-232 KGDILQTS
+232 KGNILQTS

-278 IIQEAE
+278 IIQETE

-310 FIEEEETSPVDFEAD
+310 FIEEEVFPSKTENRMNYEAIR
-325 GEKNFKA
+325 KLYFKA
-332 NEGKKPKIV
+332 GGGITSKSDCRKEYEEVIQKIY
-341 FQGRRRHHFEERLPE
+341 LP
-356 GIRGSDSENLPSDLN
+356 I
-371 PPFILEKIK
+371 
-380 EIMKQQFVETIK
+380 
-392 IKNGKALALP
+392 
-402 YHQARMERTI
+402 
-412 RRFFPTLAS
+412 
-421 EEIKLSSLISPK
+421 
-433 EEMNLYKARVVY
+433 
-445 DIQGVEAIE
+445 
-454 YAPYKMKEIHSL
+454 
-466 KVVEDD
+466 
-472 EIDYTYKSTDRSALN
+472 
-487 ALVAQK
+487 
-493 DDCDEIIIVKNGLI
+493 
-507 TDTSFTNLALF
+507 
-518 DGNRWLTPKHPLL
+518 
-531 QGTKRAQLLEAGIIL
+531 
-546 EADLTLENL
+546 
-555 RKAEK
+555 
-560 VSLFN
+560 
-565 AMIDFGEREVT
+565 
-576 KIFLPDQN
+576 